1 MSAASP
7 LGDLELLRTGTAG
20 SATVFE
26 APADDDPVLAGH
38 YPGFPVLPGVF
49 LIEAADRTVRQWAR
63 THVPEADG
71 TEVEL
76 VAMDRC
82 RFHRPV
88 FPGDRVLSD
97 VSVVDSAAGLL
108 FKAAVATHRG
118 KVADISLRYRLRHE
132 HDREEDTA

>member
-7 LGDLELLRTGTAG
+7 LGDLEVIRTGAEG
-20 SATVFE
+20 AATVFD
-26 APADDDPVLAGH
+26 APVDDPVLAGH

-63 THVPEADG
+63 THAPAADD
-71 TEVEL
+71 EDVEL
-76 VAMDRC
+76 VAMERC

-97 VSVVDSAAGLL
+97 VSLVDNAAGLL
-108 FKAAVATHRG
+108 FKAAVATNRG
-118 KVADISLRYRLRHE
+118 KVAELRLRYRVRPTQ
-132 HDREEDTA
+132 DQEESTP